1 MRIVQFIALIFVF
14 SGCLNEPDCIITS
27 TNLVKIY
34 FKKDSKTP
42 WEITFS
48 KINVSGLTKD
58 FYAGQK
64 VSFVELPVNP
74 GDVEST
80 FTFYFE
86 KRVETIHLTYT
97 KQTQVISASCGAFT
111 NYSNLEVTDPY
122 TTFELNNIKIIN
134 NQLLLN
140 ATSNLEIYLD

>member
-1 MRIVQFIALIFVF
+1 MRIVQFIALIFLF

-42 WEITFS
+42 REIAFT

-64 VSFVELPVNP
+64 VSYVELPVNP
-74 GDVEST
+74 EDIEST
-80 FTFYFE
+80 FTFTFE
-86 KRVETIHLTYT
+86 GRVETLHLTYT
-97 KQTQVISASCGAFT
+97 KQSQVISAPCGAFT
-111 NYSNLEVTDPY
+111 NYSNLAVPETS
-122 TTFELNNIKIIN
+122 FELFKITNN
-134 NQLLLN
+134 LLLLD
-140 ATSNLEIYLD
+140 ATSNLEIYLE

>member
-42 WEITFS
+42 REITFT

-64 VSFVELPVNP
+64 VSYVELPVNP
-74 GDVEST
+74 EDIEST

-86 KRVETIHLTYT
+86 GRVEKVHLTYT
-97 KQTQVISASCGAFT
+97 KQSQVISASCGAFT
-111 NYSNLEVTDPY
+111 NYSNLSVPDTS
-122 TTFELNNIKIIN
+122 FELFKITI
-134 NQLLLN
+134 NQLLID

>member
-1 MRIVQFIALIFVF
+1 MRIVQFIVLIFVF

-34 FKKDSKTP
+34 FKKDSKTSR
-42 WEITFS
+42 EITFT

-64 VSFVELPVNP
+64 TSYVELPVNP
-74 GDVEST
+74 EDIESS
-80 FTFYFE
+80 FTFSFE
-86 KRVETIHLTYT
+86 GRVETVHLTYT
-97 KQTQVISASCGAFT
+97 KQSQVISASCGAFT
-111 NYSNLEVTDPY
+111 NYSNLSVSETS
-122 TTFELNNIKIIN
+122 FELYKITNN
-134 NQLLLN
+134 LLLLD

>member
-42 WEITFS
+42 WEITFT

-64 VSFVELPVNP
+64 VSYVELPVNP
-74 GDVEST
+74 EDIESS
-80 FTFYFE
+80 FRFNFE
-86 KRVETIHLTYT
+86 GRVETVHLTYT
-97 KQTQVISASCGAFT
+97 KQSQVLSASCGAFT
-111 NYSNLEVTDPY
+111 NYSNLSVSETE
-122 TTFELNNIKIIN
+122 TSFKLFKITNNL
-134 NQLLLN
+134 LLLN
-140 ATSNLEIYLD
+140 ATSNLEIYFD

>member
-1 MRIVQFIALIFVF
+1 MRIVQFILLVFLF

-42 WEITFS
+42 REITFT

-64 VSFVELPVNP
+64 TSYVELPVNP
-74 GDVEST
+74 EDVEST
-80 FTFYFE
+80 FTFRFE
-86 KRVETIHLTYT
+86 GRVETVLLTYT
-97 KQTQVISASCGAFT
+97 QQSQVISVSCGAFT
-111 NYSNLEVTDPY
+111 NYSNLAVSETS
-122 TTFELNNIKIIN
+122 FELYKITI
-134 NQLLLN
+134 NQLLLD

>member
-1 MRIVQFIALIFVF
+1 MRIVQFIVLIFLF

-42 WEITFS
+42 REITFT

-64 VSFVELPVNP
+64 TSYVELPVNP
-74 GDVEST
+74 EDIEST
-80 FTFYFE
+80 FTFNFE
-86 KRVETIHLTYT
+86 GGVETMHLTYT
-97 KQTQVISASCGAFT
+97 KQSEVISASCGAFT
-111 NYSNLEVTDPY
+111 NYSNLSVSETSFKLY
-122 TTFELNNIKIIN
+122 KITNN
-134 NQLLLN
+134 LLLLD
-140 ATSNLEIYLD
+140 ATSNLEIFLN

>member
-1 MRIVQFIALIFVF
+1 VIFLF

-34 FKKDSKTP
+34 FKINSTTP
-42 WEITFS
+42 REITFT

-64 VSFVELPVNP
+64 TSYMELPVNP
-74 GDVEST
+74 EDIEAT

-86 KRVETIHLTYT
+86 GRVETVHLTYT
-97 KQTQVISASCGAFT
+97 KQSQVISTSCGAFT
-111 NYSNLEVTDPY
+111 NYSNLSVAETS
-122 TTFELNNIKIIN
+122 FELFKITNN
-134 NQLLLN
+134 LLLLD

>member
-1 MRIVQFIALIFVF
+1 MRFVQFIVLIFIF
-14 SGCLNEPDCIITS
+14 SGCLNEPDCIVTS

-34 FKKDSKTP
+34 FKKDSKTSR
-42 WEITFS
+42 EITFT

-64 VSFVELPVNP
+64 VSSVILPVNP

-86 KRVETIHLTYT
+86 KRVETVHLAYT
-97 KQTQVISASCGAFT
+97 KQTEVISASCGAFT
-111 NYSNLEVTDPY
+111 NYSNLMVPETSFKVDS
-122 TTFELNNIKIIN
+122 IKIIN

>member
-1 MRIVQFIALIFVF
+1 M
-14 SGCLNEPDCIITS
+14 
-27 TNLVKIY
+27 
-34 FKKDSKTP
+34 
-42 WEITFS
+42 